1 MTNGHDKPVV
11 LHPLFATTFNQVFGE
26 PTPKKA
32 PVLRISR
39 RVGKRRR
46 RGGMMNREIKF
57 RAWKESEK
65 RMVGWGELL
74 CRDGSSLLGDVLTGV
89 YLKAV
94 MQYTGLKDKNGKEI
108 YEGDYLSNGI
118 DGHKWEIQWAIPEDY
133 CGWVAVNGNGTR
145 ELFLNKH
152 FINSQIIGNIYES

>member
-1 MTNGHDKPVV
+1 
-11 LHPLFATTFNQVFGE
+11 
-26 PTPKKA
+26 
-32 PVLRISR
+32 
-39 RVGKRRR
+39 
-46 RGGMMNREIKF
+46 MNRLRF
-57 RAWKESEK
+57 RAWDKEDKIMLFADMSD
-65 RMVGWGELL
+65 L
-74 CRDGSSLLGDVLTGV
+74 CDPKAKDFRVAVNMGDCV
-89 YLKAV
+89 V